1 MATYGCVTVNALANE
16 DVVGKIYEQLHE
28 QTGYY
33 NTRFVLKFV
42 GFEADQGVSFKINNV
57 PNQVPSTK
65 YFITPYGGNYYMPI
79 YSLTFDSDF
88 SGNIYYII

>member
-1 MATYGCVTVNALANE
+1 MATYGCVEVAVAAGE
-16 DVVGKIYEQLHE
+16 DAVKKIYEQLHR

-33 NTRFVLKFV
+33 NTRFVLKFI

-79 YSLTFDSDF
+79 YSLIFDSDF
-88 SGNIYYII
+88 SGDIYYII